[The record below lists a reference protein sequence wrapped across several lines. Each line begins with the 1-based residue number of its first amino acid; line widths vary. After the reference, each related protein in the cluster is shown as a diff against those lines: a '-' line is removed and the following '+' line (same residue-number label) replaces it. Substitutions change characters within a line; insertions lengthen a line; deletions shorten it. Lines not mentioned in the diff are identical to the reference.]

1 VSTKLS
7 SVYLTHSFT
16 CSENC
21 NRTWSCGRSTILK
34 YTDDNL
40 VLAPLHVLT
49 TVTEPSLVGDLPFEY
64 GRSCTRP
71 GSVTVVRTCKGAS
84 TKLSSVYLSMVDLP
98 QDQVM
103 LQLSEH
109 VKE

>member
-1 VSTKLS
+1 MSTKLS
-7 SVYLTHSFT
+7 SIYLSMVDLPQDQVMLQLSEHVTHSFT
-16 CSENC
+16 CSDNC

-40 VLAPLHVLT
+40 VLTPLHILT
-49 TVTEPSLVGDLPFEY
+49 TVT
-64 GRSCTRP
+64 
-71 GSVTVVRTCKGAS
+71 GSVTVVRTCKGVS
-84 TKLSSVYLSMVDLP
+84 TKLSSIYLSMVDLP